1 MFLKFTHSI
10 KNLGHYLNLEDG
22 IAKVFFSEMFPM
34 HNNDCNI
41 ALSIKVAG
49 YQWVWLQYEGRLN
62 ETELAHTIYQQYEGI
77 QRSDR

>member
-1 MFLKFTHSI
+1 
-10 KNLGHYLNLEDG
+10 
-22 IAKVFFSEMFPM
+22 M
-34 HNNDCNI
+34 HNNDCDI

-62 ETELAHTIYQQYEGI
+62 ETELSHTFYQQYEGI

>member
-1 MFLKFTHSI
+1 
-10 KNLGHYLNLEDG
+10 
-22 IAKVFFSEMFPM
+22 M

-41 ALSIKVAG
+41 ALLIKVAG

>member
-1 MFLKFTHSI
+1 
-10 KNLGHYLNLEDG
+10 
-22 IAKVFFSEMFPM
+22 M

-41 ALSIKVAG
+41 PLSIKRK

-62 ETELAHTIYQQYEGI
+62 ETELAHTIYQQYEVI

>member
-1 MFLKFTHSI
+1 MFL
-10 KNLGHYLNLEDG
+10 
-22 IAKVFFSEMFPM
+22 M

-41 ALSIKVAG
+41 ALSIKVGIPMGVATVQG
-49 YQWVWLQYEGRLN
+49 QALN